1 MTYRYL
7 LLDIDMFTFGQSPKS
22 RIRSL
27 EILTVVYLCRNRGIQ
42 KLFHLLF
49 HVKELIFLIEG
60 TMLPI
65 TKLRESGD
73 CFVERQVAKVLDG
86 GEGVQIFLIVIKLG
100 NAKVRHY
107 GKILVYV
114 IPCFYKS
121 VMNRLV

>member
-1 MTYRYL
+1 
-7 LLDIDMFTFGQSPKS
+7 MFTFGQSPKS
-22 RIRSL
+22 RIGSF

-49 HVKELIFLIEG
+49 HVKELIFLIES

-107 GKILVYV
+107 GKILVYI